1 MDHSDNIYGVFLECA
16 GDSHKVY
23 HANMAIGDIFEDIN
37 DNKQALFFF
46 WRALTASKE
55 TKSQTQKAEVID
67 FIKLTQLHR
76 IWHLMSHH
84 LWYLVS
90 FDLIFR
96 RILGYTNYQ

>member
-1 MDHSDNIYGVFLECA
+1 
-16 GDSHKVY
+16 
-23 HANMAIGDIFEDIN
+23 MAIGDIFEDIN

-67 FIKLTQLHR
+67 FIKLTQPHR
-76 IWHLMSHH
+76 LWYLMSHR

-90 FDLIFR
+90 FTLCLDVH
-96 RILGYTNYQ
+96 